1 MKGLRAICPGR
12 EFTVSLAALALI
24 FQAMMPLAAAA
35 QQIKLHGQPGSP
47 FAGGMVI
54 CTAFGLEVIGDP
66 SGGNAPGGP
75 AGETSA
81 GSGHCVLSAAG
92 GGYGL
97 PAASALPGPGFAAAS
112 NSAVSTA
119 AAPGRT
125 PAPAFQSRAPP
136 A

>member
-12 EFTVSLAALALI
+12 EFAASLAALGLI

-54 CTAFGLEVIGDP
+54 CTAFGLEVIDDP
-66 SGGNAPGGP
+66 FDGTAPGGP

-81 GSGHCVLSAAG
+81 GNGHCVLSAAG
-92 GGYGL
+92 GGYVL
-97 PAASALPGPGFAAAS
+97 PAFSALPGPGFVAAS
-112 NSAVSTA
+112 HSAVSGA
-119 AAPGRT
+119 VAGRAPL
-125 PAPAFQSRAPP
+125 PSFQSRAPP

>member
-1 MKGLRAICPGR
+1 MKGLRAIRPGR
-12 EFTVSLAALALI
+12 EFAASLAALALI

-54 CTAFGLEVIGDP
+54 CTAFGLEVVDDP
-66 SGGNAPGGP
+66 FGGKTPEGP
-75 AGETSA
+75 AGGTSA
-81 GSGHCVLSAAG
+81 DDGHCVLSAAG

-97 PAASALPGPGFAAAS
+97 PAASALPGPGFVAAS
-112 NSAVSTA
+112 NPAVSA
-119 AAPGRT
+119 AAADRALVPSFR
-125 PAPAFQSRAPP
+125 SRAPP